1 MHSKITSGEQNYI
14 LIVTNILP
22 GQLGKSALHMWPL
35 QKDVAALTPNLLIDT
50 GEDERHFLLFGVS
63 MTE

>member
-1 MHSKITSGEQNYI
+1 MPLNIQTCSIGSDAQQDHLLGTKLGYI

-35 QKDVAALTPNLLIDT
+35 QKDVAALTPN
-50 GEDERHFLLFGVS
+50 
-63 MTE
+63 